1 MGKGDKKTVRGKIII
16 GSYGAKRKKKR
27 TPAFDATAPETAK
40 KVIPAKVEA
49 EKPVAKVE
57 KKVVAKADKPEVK
70 KKTPAKPKVDKEAE
84 KE

>member
-27 TPAFDATAPETAK
+27 TATFVATAPETAK
-40 KVIPAKVEA
+40 KVTPVKAEA

-57 KKVVAKADKPEVK
+57 KKVVAKAEKPEVK
-70 KKTPAKPKVDKEAE
+70 KKTPAKPKVEKEAE